1 MNSNEILFFTTFLV
15 FIIGIV
21 FIDLKLVGRKSHVIS
36 FKEAFIWSAIWVSL
50 AIIFFFILQW
60 KGDAIHGVDSLE
72 ALRARIA
79 TYNHPINIEGKN
91 LAEALTIYRKN
102 LSLEYLTGYLIE
114 YSLSVDN
121 VFVILLIFTSFRVS
135 TKYYKRVLFWG
146 ILGAIVM
153 RFIFIFLSA
162 GLIHRF
168 SWILYIFGAF
178 LLLTGIQMFRERNKI
193 KKIEPAKHPV
203 VIFTSKHFRV
213 LPDYREQHFMV
224 KEDGKWLMTPLF
236 IVLII
241 IEITDVIFAV
251 DSVPAIFSI
260 TKDPYIVFY
269 SNIFAILGLR
279 SLFFLVSGMMKYF
292 HYLKEGLS
300 VLLIFIGIKMLMH
313 TQFDNL
319 GFTTNHSL
327 YVVLGILGMSVL
339 LSILFPKDI
348 KNMI

>member
-1 MNSNEILFFTTFLV
+1 MNSNEMLFFSLFLI
-15 FIIGIV
+15 FIVGV
-21 FIDLKLVGRKSHVIS
+21 LFIDLKIIGQKSHVIS
-36 FKEAFIWSAIWVSL
+36 FKEASIWSAVWVSF
-50 AIIFFFILQW
+50 AVIFFFILQW
-60 KGDAIHGVDSLE
+60 KGDAIHGIDSLE

-79 TYNHPINIEGKN
+79 TYSHPINIEGKN
-91 LAEALTIYRKN
+91 LEDALAIYRKN

-121 VFVILLIFTSFRVS
+121 VFVILLIFSSFGVS

-178 LLLTGIQMFRERNKI
+178 LLFTGIQMFRERNKV

-203 VIFTSKHFRV
+203 VKFTAKHFRV
-213 LPDYREQHFMV
+213 LPDSREQHFMV
-224 KEDGKWLMTPLF
+224 KEDGKWFLTPLF

-279 SLFFLVSGMMKYF
+279 SLFFLVSGMLKYF
-292 HYLKEGLS
+292 HYLREGLS
-300 VLLIFIGIKMLMH
+300 VLLIFIGLKMLLH
-313 TQFDNL
+313 TQFANL

-327 YVVLGILGMSVL
+327 FVVLGILGMSVL
-339 LSILFPKDI
+339 LSVLFPKDI
-348 KNMI
+348 ENKI

>member
-1 MNSNEILFFTTFLV
+1 MNPNEILFFGLFLV
-15 FIIGIV
+15 FIIGV
-21 FIDLKLVGRKSHVIS
+21 LFFDLKVVGRNSHVIS
-36 FKEAFIWSAIWVSL
+36 FKEASIWSGIWVSF
-50 AIIFFFILQW
+50 AILFFFILQW
-60 KGDAIHGVDSLE
+60 KGDAIHGINTLE
-72 ALRARIA
+72 ALRERIV
-79 TYNHPINIEGKN
+79 TYNHPINIDGKT
-91 LAEALTIYRKN
+91 LEEALSIYRNN

-121 VFVILLIFTSFRVS
+121 VFVILLIFTSFGVS

-162 GLIHRF
+162 GLIARF
-168 SWILYIFGAF
+168 SWILYVFGAF
-178 LLLTGIQMFRERNKI
+178 LLITGLQMFRERNKV
-193 KKIEPAKHPV
+193 KKIDPANHPIV
-203 VIFTSKHFRV
+203 KFTSKHFRV
-213 LPDYREQHFMV
+213 LPDAREQHFMV
-224 KEDGKWLMTPLF
+224 KEGGKWFMTPLF

-241 IEITDVIFAV
+241 IEFTDVIFAV

-260 TKDPYIVFY
+260 TKDPFIVFY

-292 HYLKEGLS
+292 HYLKEGLA
-300 VLLIFIGIKMLMH
+300 VLLMFIGVKMLLH

-327 YVVLGILGMSVL
+327 IAVLGILGTSVL
-339 LSILFPKDI
+339 LSIMFPKQI
-348 KNMI
+348 KETL